1 MIVMVVVVVAVVDA
15 VQSANPLDL
24 HIALHRRQDDFQTL
38 RNSLTDYS
46 SGFAFSRAAYQ
57 AAKEG
62 DEAVSKAAYQAAKEG
77 DEAVSKAAYQAAKEG
92 DEAVSKAAYQA
103 AKEGDEAVS
112 KAAYQAAKEGDEAV
126 SKAAYQAAKE
136 GDEAVCEP
144 RTPSLKNPPQ
154 QPIRACAVLTQPH
167 SQDHP
172 GGVLES
178 SSQCLV
184 AIWLRARQ
192 KDCFPVTCVLT
203 SKEQN
208 VDGIR
213 WFSRSEKLNL
223 RR

>member
-46 SGFAFSRAAYQ
+46 SGFAFSRAASQ

-62 DEAVSKAAYQAAKEG
+62 DET
-77 DEAVSKAAYQAAKEG
+77 VSKAAYQAAKEG

-154 QPIRACAVLTQPH
+154 QPIRACAVLIQPH

-172 GGVLES
+172 DSPGV
-178 SSQCLV
+178 
-184 AIWLRARQ
+184 
-192 KDCFPVTCVLT
+192 
-203 SKEQN
+203 
-208 VDGIR
+208 
-213 WFSRSEKLNL
+213 
-223 RR
+223 

>member
-62 DEAVSKAAYQAAKEG
+62 DETVSKAAYQAAKEGDETVSKAAYQAAKEG

-92 DEAVSKAAYQA
+92 DEAVSKA
-103 AKEGDEAVS
+103 V
-112 KAAYQAAKEGDEAV
+112 
-126 SKAAYQAAKE
+126 YQAAKE

-167 SQDHP
+167 SQGHP
-172 GGVLES
+172 GGVVES
-178 SSQCLV
+178 SSQCLI

-192 KDCFPVTCVLT
+192 KDWFPGTCVLT

>member
-1 MIVMVVVVVAVVDA
+1 MIVMVVVVVVVVAVVDA

-24 HIALHRRQDDFQTL
+24 HIAQHQRQDDFQTP

-46 SGFAFSRAAYQ
+46 SGFAF
-57 AAKEG
+57 
-62 DEAVSKAAYQAAKEG
+62 
-77 DEAVSKAAYQAAKEG
+77 
-92 DEAVSKAAYQA
+92 
-103 AKEGDEAVS
+103 
-112 KAAYQAAKEGDEAV
+112 

-184 AIWLRARQ
+184 AI
-192 KDCFPVTCVLT
+192 
-203 SKEQN
+203 
-208 VDGIR
+208 
-213 WFSRSEKLNL
+213 
-223 RR
+223 